1 MYNSHLD
8 FIKVKLM
15 KISLRQIE
23 IFLNVVKY
31 QNLTKVASTLGL
43 SQSAIS
49 MSIKELETILGK
61 KLFDRINKKLILN
74 EIGRSFYIAVKPI
87 YKKISDIESEF
98 KNSED
103 KGNIRVGASTTIIDY
118 LMPGIVCDYMS
129 RYPNVKIDL
138 KEGNTQEI
146 VSLVKSGQ
154 IDMGFIEADIID
166 SDILKESIGKDELI
180 IVSANEELKGKEL
193 SLAEVADY
201 RWVLRERGSSTREA
215 FLNCA
220 KESGVRLNIFLEL
233 GHTESIKS
241 LLLSKKPL
249 SCLSK
254 LAVSRELE
262 DGTLFELN
270 VKGFSCTRDFYAIYH
285 KDKYKS
291 ELFIKLYEFSKSM
304 ISQAMLQKGCI
315 SC

>member
-1 MYNSHLD
+1 
-8 FIKVKLM
+8 M

-31 QNLTKVASTLGL
+31 QNLTKVATTLGL

-74 EIGRSFYIAVKPI
+74 EIGRSFHEAVEPI
-87 YKKISDIESEF
+87 YKKICDIESEF

-103 KGNIRVGASTTIIDY
+103 KGSIRVGASTTIIDY

-146 VSLVKSGQ
+146 VSLVKSGK
-154 IDMGFIEADIID
+154 IDMGFIEADITD
-166 SDILKESIGKDELI
+166 SDILKESIGRDQLV
-180 IVSANEELKGKEL
+180 IVSANEELKDKEL
-193 SLAEVADY
+193 EFEDIAEY

-220 KESGVRLNIFLEL
+220 KESNVKLNIFLEL

-254 LAVSRELE
+254 LAVNRELA
-262 DGTLFELN
+262 DGSLYELN
-270 VKGFSCTRDFYAIYH
+270 VKGFECSRDFYAIYH

-304 ISQAMLQKGCI
+304 ISQAMISKGCI